1 MKNIWYLT
9 IHTGKNLCFTEFSTK
24 IYWNTRLAASD
35 VFYMFTQSVNGPIIW
50 RFSNRALNFNLL
62 NRIEISSRLNS
73 KLLFKMTFKL
83 HVKIPTRYAELKFQL
98 SLAKPRWN
106 STRNE
111 ISNSPYNW
119 YFFQPGMKIWYY
131 THVNSLFIF
140 KKIKTTTSKARFKRT
155 DDKLINFMLWNV

>member
-1 MKNIWYLT
+1 MIWQSIFDHFEILLTWLLIKSCNSNINKTIWFFLVLLT
-9 IHTGKNLCFTEFSTK
+9 ILTGKSLCFTEFSTK

-35 VFYMFTQSVNGPIIW
+35 VFYMFTQSVKGPIIW

-83 HVKIPTRYAELKFQL
+83 HVKIPARYAELKFQL

-111 ISNSPYNW
+111 N
-119 YFFQPGMKIWYY
+119 
-131 THVNSLFIF
+131 F
-140 KKIKTTTSKARFKRT
+140 KFSI
-155 DDKLINFMLWNV
+155 